1 MIEEFTKIQEWIL
14 TFDGLKSIFG
24 FVGTLFSVFI
34 GALFA
39 YKYQNVIEKRKE
51 IKNQIS
57 LCQQALFFLTVVQ
70 ENLHDLKKELEP
82 YRKSASTKYD
92 LPKIISCHNEILG
105 NSTQLV
111 FILHSEDANIVNL
124 HATIE
129 REFKKLVAIVLLR
142 NSALDCN
149 DKQQVIRLTEELYEQ
164 FERCYCFNLQVMEES
179 HVVFKKRYGK
189 VPFVAGVTNVV
200 KR

>member
-1 MIEEFTKIQEWIL
+1 MIEELTKIQEWL
-14 TFDGLKSIFG
+14 PTFDGLKSIFG
-24 FVGTLFSVFI
+24 FLGTLLSVFI
-34 GALFA
+34 GALLA
-39 YKYQNVIEKRKE
+39 YKYQNVIEKKKE

-57 LCQQALFFLTVVQ
+57 LCQQALFFLTQVQ

-82 YRKSASTKYD
+82 YLKPDSAKYD
-92 LPKIISCHNEILG
+92 LPKVISCHSEIVS

-111 FILHSEDANIVNL
+111 FVLHSEDANIVNL

-129 REFKKLVAIVLLR
+129 REFRKLVAIVLLR
-142 NSALDCN
+142 NSALDNN
-149 DKQQVIRLTEELYEQ
+149 DKKQVIRLTDELYYQ
-164 FERCYCFNLQVMEES
+164 FERCYCFNLQVMKES
-179 HVVFKKRYGK
+179 HIVFKKRYSK